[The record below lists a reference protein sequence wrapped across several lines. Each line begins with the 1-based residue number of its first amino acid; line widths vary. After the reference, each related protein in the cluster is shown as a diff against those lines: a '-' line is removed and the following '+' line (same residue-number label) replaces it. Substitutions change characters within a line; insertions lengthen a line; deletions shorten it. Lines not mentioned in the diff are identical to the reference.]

1 MAKILIIGGGDAG
14 LSAGIYAQIAGHSAT
29 ICERHSVAGG
39 NLTGWTRRGYTID
52 NCIHWLTGT
61 NASTDLYKTWCDLG
75 ALEKVKVYYGESLY
89 TYEYNGKTLSLY
101 TDIERVKSEMISV
114 SKKDEKEILQ
124 FIKAV
129 KAIMGFMGIGGKN
142 KSSGLNLFQ
151 KIASLP
157 ELIKYNGISTGQL
170 AERFYHP
177 LIRGFLISLL
187 GTDFSASALLCVFAT
202 VCGKNGGVPEGG
214 SMAMAQ
220 RMVSKFTSLGGEI
233 LTGKQAIKINLK
245 KGVAHSVDF
254 ADNTQLSADYVVIT
268 TDPQIAFNQLLS
280 SKMPSCFS
288 RLYNNKSM
296 QRFSGYHCAF
306 ACDSQRV
313 PFKGD
318 YIFDISALYRT
329 RLHTNYLILREFTHE
344 KSFAPQNRT
353 VIQSITFCNESDARQ
368 FIELK
373 KDELSYYNLK
383 RKIAADVQYLIG
395 EKFPQL
401 KGNLQF
407 LDVWTP
413 ATYNRYTGAEVGS
426 FMSFLLPPKAIPKT
440 LPNKVP
446 GARNVFLA
454 TQWQQAPGGLPI
466 AAKVGQLA
474 VQSILKSE
482 AQKSKTFFFPRKQAN
497 KVGVQG

>member
-1 MAKILIIGGGDAG
+1 
-14 LSAGIYAQIAGHSAT
+14 
-29 ICERHSVAGG
+29 
-39 NLTGWTRRGYTID
+39 
-52 NCIHWLTGT
+52 
-61 NASTDLYKTWCDLG
+61 
-75 ALEKVKVYYGESLY
+75 
-89 TYEYNGKTLSLY
+89 
-101 TDIERVKSEMISV
+101 
-114 SKKDEKEILQ
+114 
-124 FIKAV
+124 
-129 KAIMGFMGIGGKN
+129 
-142 KSSGLNLFQ
+142 
-151 KIASLP
+151 
-157 ELIKYNGISTGQL
+157 
-170 AERFYHP
+170 
-177 LIRGFLISLL
+177 
-187 GTDFSASALLCVFAT
+187 
-202 VCGKNGGVPEGG
+202 
-214 SMAMAQ
+214 
-220 RMVSKFTSLGGEI
+220 
-233 LTGKQAIKINLK
+233 
-245 KGVAHSVDF
+245 
-254 ADNTQLSADYVVIT
+254 
-268 TDPQIAFNQLLS
+268 
-280 SKMPSCFS
+280 
-288 RLYNNKSM
+288 M

-482 AQKSKTFFFPRKQAN
+482 AQKSKTFFFPSKQAN